1 MNINKCLLY
10 YILSTICVIYKQTKF
25 KEKDG
30 LTMNI

>member
-10 YILSTICVIYKQTKF
+10 YILSTISVINKQTKF

-30 LTMNI
+30 LAMNI